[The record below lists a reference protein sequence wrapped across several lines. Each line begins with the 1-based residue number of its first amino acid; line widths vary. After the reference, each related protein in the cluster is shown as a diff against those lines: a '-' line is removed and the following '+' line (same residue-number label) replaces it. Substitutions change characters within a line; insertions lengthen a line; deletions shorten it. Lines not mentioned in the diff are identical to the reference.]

1 MLNFKNEYFTLE
13 KGRLKYPT
21 QFKDKSFLVVY
32 GSKEGGI
39 TGTELTAHIYK
50 IPENYYEIN
59 AGQLDFSNYPNGIEN
74 DFLTI
79 RVTNLD
85 SLFSLPLNFTDWKDI
100 SPENLTTTFEKIGV
114 SILDIQKRLS
124 EVAVYIDS
132 GKPDQIN
139 LPKLPVG
146 CTWYKDQDENIVA
159 LPISDLYSKFNIM
172 IDNLKKILADYTES
186 KKEEIRG
193 ATFFPHLMEDGTLSW
208 TNDKNKPNPE
218 PVNIKGPAGTIE
230 NVTASVNNNT
240 GTPSVKVTMS
250 GTKENRSFD
259 LEFQNLKGDKPIKGT
274 DYYTPAE
281 KEQFTNDTKAVVQAE
296 GNKVIEEVKKLVGV
310 NPAGGDA
317 VSVGGLTRPE
327 IEKGINKNSNGIIST
342 SDNLLFDENQVFIN
356 KVNAYTTS
364 TFSGFKSKVTIDEN
378 IKAIGVTVTLKAKE
392 TAITKVKFT
401 VSLNNSLINEYIEDI
416 TIMPKTEK
424 DVNVHFLKELDL
436 KTEDILEVGY
446 QCNQLCEGVLYRN
459 KEENSDFTENY
470 YTINGIINDN
480 WKLIGS
486 DNKCIY
492 YCFLEKYPIKKIK
505 EIENNLNT
513 FPKIKLVPNDINN
526 FPLCNNDIPEKT
538 TDKRTV
544 IIGYGFYINKTD
556 LFKNGDLTGIK
567 LNGFD
572 IVKTDELEKD
582 LFVEFIDQNNFKVL
596 KSYKTKIKP
605 NDVDNY
611 FINCFI
617 KKEELIELPEE
628 MTLGIRTSV
637 QIAPSYDSTFRYKEK
652 NQLHNIKPDFENY
665 YEYPLYYD
673 GELKRW
679 WPFKYL
685 IDENYT
691 CPNVEFLYSY
701 GVVTDKKLSKINMP
715 ADSFIV
721 GENIK
726 RIDFDIKRIENNMS
740 IKPKLLLKLP
750 EKFDLV
756 VGDTF
761 ELFYKG
767 IINASNTDY
776 YDISIDSS
784 KNIGQ
789 AYKRKYV
796 YTPKSSEIGKRVVT
810 FNLLDNLG
818 NKLES
823 QQVIFNIV
831 DVPKNPTEIKNILCI
846 GDSLSAYG
854 VWINEFRKRL
864 IGTSSHIPFNITN
877 VNFIGTKENDGTMF
891 EGYGGWTYNSYLTAN
906 VSSDFMYIYGTFDK
920 TEVDQHSVYKDSDGN
935 QWKLETITP
944 NKIKI
949 IQISWISTLPS
960 SGTLTWVS
968 GGQNHS
974 NIVYTS
980 SEQAEGNPFWN
991 ANTKTVDFSWYAQ
1004 KHKVSKIDYVYIL
1017 LGWNET
1023 YKTTEQLTNDCK
1035 QLLNHILKDFPNC
1048 KIGLIGLQ
1056 VPSQNGFGENYG
1068 ITWKYYDKLQ
1078 HIWKI
1083 QEIYQTIS
1091 KDSQYT
1097 GKVDYI
1103 NISAQFDSEYNMP
1116 HTERNA
1122 NIRTTQKEYVQTNG
1136 VHPENDGYM
1145 QIADAV
1151 TRNFLTK
1158 I

>member
-1 MLNFKNEYFTLE
+1 MLEFKKEYFQTETNRHL
-13 KGRLKYPT
+13 YPT
-21 QFKDKSFLVVY
+21 TLDLSKAEVY
-32 GSKEGGI
+32 GCKDRE
-39 TGTELTAHIYK
+39 AYMYK
-50 IPENYYEIN
+50 IPNNRYTSN
-59 AGQLDFSNYPNGIEN
+59 AGNIDFSLYPNGIWSDYTGIKIVERLPFFQPSIN
-74 DFLTI
+74 FNKLGDITPSNLNKLKEEI
-79 RVTNLD
+79 RQHIVDLETAITE
-85 SLFSLPLNFTDWKDI
+85 SVNF
-100 SPENLTTTFEKIGV
+100 
-114 SILDIQKRLS
+114 
-124 EVAVYIDS
+124 IDS
-132 GKPDQIN
+132 GVPGQNN
-139 LPKLPVG
+139 LPYLPEG
-146 CTWYKDQDENIVA
+146 CVWFRDPIIKDVIA
-159 LPISDLYSKFNIM
+159 LPITDLYEKFG
-172 IDNLKKILADYTES
+172 NLIKAMEKVLDEYIEQ

-193 ATFFPHLMEDGTLSW
+193 
-208 TNDKNKPNPE
+208 
-218 PVNIKGPAGTIE
+218 PAGAID
-230 NVTASVNNNT
+230 NVTASVNSNA
-240 GTPSVKVTMS
+240 GTPKVTVS
-250 GTKENRSFD
+250 LGGTPERRKID
-259 LEFQNLKGDKPIKGT
+259 LKFENLKGDKPIKGA

-296 GNKVIEEVKKLVGV
+296 GNKVIEQVKKLVGA

-342 SDNLLFDENQVFIN
+342 SDNLLFDKNQVFIN
-356 KVNAYTTS
+356 KVNSYTTS
-364 TFSGFKSKVTIDEN
+364 TFSGFKSKVTIDKN
-378 IKAIGVTVTLKAKE
+378 RKATGVTVTLKARK

-401 VSLNNSLINEYIEDI
+401 VSLNNLLINEYIEDI

-436 KTEDILEVGY
+436 KNGDILEIGY
-446 QCNQLCEGVLYRN
+446 QCNQLCDGIFYRN
-459 KEENSDFTENY
+459 KDENSNFAENY
-470 YTINGIINDN
+470 YTTNGIINDN
-480 WKLIGS
+480 WQLIGS

-513 FPKIKLVPNDINN
+513 FSKIKLVPNDINN

-538 TDKRTV
+538 TDKITV

-673 GELKRW
+673 DELKRW
-679 WPFKYL
+679 WPFSHL
-685 IDENYT
+685 TDENYT

-767 IINASNTDY
+767 IINASNTDI

-796 YTPKSSEIGKRVVT
+796 YTPKSSEIGERAVT

-877 VNFIGTKENDGTMF
+877 VNFIGTKEREGTMF

-906 VSSDFMYIYGTFDK
+906 ISSDFMYIYGTFDK

-991 ANTKTVDFSWYAQ
+991 ANTKAVDFYWYAQ
-1004 KHKVSKIDYVYIL
+1004 KHKVSKIDYIYIL

-1023 YKTTEQLTNDCK
+1023 HKTTEQLTNDCK
-1035 QLLNHILKDFPNC
+1035 QLLNHILKDFPDC

-1068 ITWKYYDKLQ
+1068 TDWKYYDKLQ
-1078 HIWKI
+1078 HIWRL

-1091 KDSQYT
+1091 KEPQYT

-1116 HTERNA
+1116 HEERNA

-1136 VHPENDGYM
+1136 VHPANDGYM

-1151 TRNFLTK
+1151 LRNFLTK